1 MAPWPHTGKQP
12 ERRLSGLDRYGGML
26 RRPPFAIWPVKL
38 HIGRGTKAPNPGGV
52 GAKPPHASVADADC
66 LKLGA
71 LS

>member
-1 MAPWPHTGKQP
+1 
-12 ERRLSGLDRYGGML
+12 
-26 RRPPFAIWPVKL
+26 VKL